1 MLASTCFIRDS
12 QRYPDEYRLK
22 HILALGPAWYPGWDT
37 TLAARVAGEL
47 SIPEHQKLQKL
58 SRGQLS
64 ALAALIGLAS
74 RAPIT
79 ILDEPY
85 LGMDATAR
93 TLFYELLLADYTQ
106 HPRTFIISTHL
117 IDEMENLFEDI
128 VLLDRGRVRAT
139 GSVDEFRGSA
149 VTLTGAWERVEPLL
163 PKATVLRVLRVGAM
177 ASVIAE
183 NGDGLAEAASAAGVA
198 VEPTDLRSLVAAY
211 GLDSSEVSA

>member
-1 MLASTCFIRDS
+1 MT
-12 QRYPDEYRLK
+12 
-22 HILALGPAWYPGWDT
+22 
-37 TLAARVAGEL
+37 
-47 SIPEHQKLQKL
+47 
-58 SRGQLS
+58 
-64 ALAALIGLAS
+64 
-74 RAPIT
+74 
-79 ILDEPY
+79 
-85 LGMDATAR
+85 
-93 TLFYELLLADYTQ
+93 
-106 HPRTFIISTHL
+106 THL

-198 VEPTDLRSLVAAY
+198 VEPTGLRSLVAAY